1 MRNGKSHIKISFR
14 LRFFVREWRCDC
26 DFPSDSLLS
35 KSFFCFWTKNLFEF
49 CSAKPLRPSPLP
61 SKIDMDATP
70 SQRSLPTAMSYFTQ
84 ENSFWKW
91 IWKTMGEVDLDFKW
105 AISLGKL
112 IFIIKIPTCNRVSKA
127 PQASSMLIL
136 SRESKF
142 ALHFSSIRD
151 RVTAIFNSNLTT
163 WGKYFG
169 VSSTVCC
176 GLMHSGKPCP
186 LRICKGLRSPE
197 YHFQTKIDKTIV
209 KWKAIHHHRADQ
221 NPHQRWS
228 DLQRKPALHHPSDR
242 GRDPLFSRASGAS
255 TLDAIRTTHSAEM
268 GF

>member
-1 MRNGKSHIKISFR
+1 
-14 LRFFVREWRCDC
+14 
-26 DFPSDSLLS
+26 
-35 KSFFCFWTKNLFEF
+35 
-49 CSAKPLRPSPLP
+49 
-61 SKIDMDATP
+61 
-70 SQRSLPTAMSYFTQ
+70 
-84 ENSFWKW
+84 
-91 IWKTMGEVDLDFKW
+91 MGEVDLDFKW

-228 DLQRKPALHHPSDR
+228 DLQWKPALHHLPDR

-255 TLDAIRTTHSAEM
+255 ALDAIRTHSADF
-268 GF
+268 GFCLGFERGLTRVYQFL